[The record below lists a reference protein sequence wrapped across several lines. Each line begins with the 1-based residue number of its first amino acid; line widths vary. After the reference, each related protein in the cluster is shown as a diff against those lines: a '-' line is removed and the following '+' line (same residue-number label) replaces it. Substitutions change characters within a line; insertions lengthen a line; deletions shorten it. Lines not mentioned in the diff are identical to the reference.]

1 MTVTV
6 WEQPN
11 CSQCLM
17 TKREFDKRGI
27 IYRTKRLDK
36 SPRAVERFIAMGLT
50 SAPIVETDDR
60 RWSGFRLNRITSL
73 ESHLKTER
81 MRGISVPLEPIKQVA
96 DEVDD
101 EPTPEEIV
109 ATVKQVRKEMALEQA
124 KGEQK

>member
-1 MTVTV
+1 MMKITLWVKPSCV
-6 WEQPN
+6 
-11 CSQCLM
+11 QCDQ

-27 IYRTKRLDK
+27 VYQVKRLDK
-36 SPRAVERFIAMGLT
+36 SAKAVERFIEMGLT

-96 DEVDD
+96 DEVSDD
-101 EPTPEEIV
+101 
-109 ATVKQVRKEMALEQA
+109 
-124 KGEQK
+124 